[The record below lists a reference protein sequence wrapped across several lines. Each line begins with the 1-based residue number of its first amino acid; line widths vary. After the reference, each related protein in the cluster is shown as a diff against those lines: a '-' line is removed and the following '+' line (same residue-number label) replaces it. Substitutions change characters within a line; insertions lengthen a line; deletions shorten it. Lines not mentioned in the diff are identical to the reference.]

1 MHGQPQR
8 QALQRQRATAAP
20 TRRRHRL
27 AQAASAALVVVPM
40 AVAGLVAG
48 TAGTAAAAGGPP
60 AGPDPTLL
68 VGSAPALSPQGGAAS
83 GVVQGFTTSTGA
95 PVGPAAGVGVGGE
108 PWTMAVTPSG
118 STAYVGNWE
127 SGTVTP
133 VNVGASTLSTNTA
146 LCLPVG
152 SCPADTNTEPEAVAV
167 TPDGTAAYVANSAES
182 TVSEIV
188 LTGSSAPKVTNTPLV
203 LPTGSR
209 PDAIAITPDG
219 ATAWVANYGTSTV
232 VPIELNNND
241 AVGSPIA
248 LPAGSRPTGLAVT
261 PDGQHL
267 LVADSGNG
275 MVSDVTLATGAV
287 RSVPLEP
294 AGAANAPEPYGVAI
308 TPDGATAWITDA
320 SNNVLVPFA
329 IASDTA
335 GSPVAV
341 GQHPVAVAVVATTNG
356 LTAYVA
362 DEFSSEV
369 SVVDVGAATPKQ
381 TSTIATA
388 PGPDTLAVT
397 PDQAP
402 VAAFTDTPG
411 TTTSLT
417 TFDASASHT
426 VPAGGA
432 LSYTWDF
439 GDGTPPVTVA
449 TPTTTHQYS
458 TPGVYTVTLTV
469 TDALGTSTTVAYTG
483 QTITL
488 DGGPSATVTQAVAIA
503 APLANRPAEA
513 LVTGGTAGDAVPY
526 TLNPATP
533 SATGGTPI
541 SVGAGADPTA
551 LAIGP
556 HGHTAFVVD
565 TATNEL
571 VPIDMQTGAA
581 SSPATWIPA
590 GQGPDAVAV
599 TPGGASAYV
608 VDGAD
613 STVTDVTLA
622 TGSAA
627 PIPVPSAAGADLN
640 AIAVNPS
647 GSTAYVTD
655 GTNDTVTPIDLS
667 DGTVGTPVGAAGTGP
682 FSAPD
687 AIAVNPDGTTAY
699 VVDGGAAGGSGGVTP
714 VAISGSTPQ
723 PGTTVSIGAPADH
736 PDAIAVNPDGTA
748 AYVVDAPGN
757 GDPAALTPLALT
769 AGGVT
774 AGPSVAAG
782 SVTVGSQIYVVT
794 KLTGVAVTPDG
805 TAAYAVGTATD
816 TGGTS
821 VDVVV
826 PFSLGA
832 GGPKVGTPEVMP
844 TGTGP
849 TAIAITADQAPIARL
864 QAPTSP
870 VAAGT
875 TVDFG
880 ALASSNPSSPIATYA
895 WNFGDGTPVV
905 TTGTPGVAA
914 TPADAQITHV
924 YTVAGS
930 YTASVTLTDT
940 AGTSTTRV
948 FTGQTMSR
956 DGGHQA
962 MQSQPVVVYP
972 TVTAVTDAVSASDVG
987 DAGDTVTITGTG
999 FSTVAGATVF
1009 DFGTTP
1015 AKSTTVTCRTTTS
1028 CTATV
1033 PVGTGTVDVTATVGG
1048 QTSPKVAG
1056 DRFTYLPTVTAVSPS
1071 SGVPAGGTH
1080 VTITGTG
1087 FSTAAGA
1094 TAFDFGTGSA
1104 ATAVTCS
1111 TVTSCSA
1118 TTPKGSGTVDVTATV
1133 AALTS
1138 RLNPPADHFTYTT
1151 GGGGGGGGGVPTGPP
1166 STTPVVTGVSPSTG
1180 PSAGGTAVTV
1190 VGDNFSTGAGATT
1203 IDFGPGNPGTA
1214 VDCVTS
1220 VSCTVVSP
1228 AGTGTVDVTV
1238 TTSAGTSGTSS
1249 VDQFTYSAT
1258 AAGGSG
1264 VGSRPVVT
1272 SVSPGTGIP
1281 GTVVTV
1287 DGSRFTGATAVDFGP
1302 LSAASYTVVSAT
1314 EITATVPSGI
1324 EGTVDVTVT
1333 TGSGTS
1339 ATSPADR
1346 FTVVPLQAAGG
1357 GSSGY
1362 RMVAADGGVFDFG
1375 SARYLGSLPGLQV
1388 HVADIVGSA
1397 ATPGG
1402 GGYWAVG
1409 SDGGVFAFGDARFFG
1424 SMGGKP
1430 LNQPIVGMAAT
1441 PDGGGYWL
1449 VARDGGIFSFGDA
1462 RFFGSMGGK
1471 PLNQPI
1477 VGMAATP
1484 DGGGYW
1490 LVASDGGIFSFGDAR
1505 FFGSMG
1511 GKPLN
1516 QPMVGMTATADGGGY
1531 WLVARDG
1538 GIFAFGDAP
1547 FFGST
1552 GDLTLAQ
1559 PIVTI
1564 AATGG

>member
-8 QALQRQRATAAP
+8 QALQRQRVTAAP
-20 TRRRHRL
+20 ARRRHRL

-48 TAGTAAAAGGPP
+48 TVGIAAAAGGPP

-68 VGSAPALSPQGGAAS
+68 VGSAPSLSPQGGSAS
-83 GVVQGFTTSTGA
+83 GVVQGFTTSTGSA
-95 PVGPAAGVGVGGE
+95 VGPAGGVGVGGE

-118 STAYVGNWE
+118 STAYVGNFE

-133 VNVGASTLSTNTA
+133 VNIGASTLSTGTN

-152 SCPADTNTEPEAVAV
+152 SCPADANTEPEAVAV
-167 TPDGTAAYVANSAES
+167 TPGGTAAYVANSAES

-203 LPTGSR
+203 LPAGSE

-219 ATAWVANYGTSTV
+219 ATAWVADYGTSTV

-241 AVGSPIA
+241 TVGSPIA

-275 MVSDVTLATGAV
+275 MVSDVNLAAGTV
-287 RSVPLEP
+287 RNVPLEP
-294 AGAANAPEPYGVAI
+294 AGTANPPAPWGIAV
-308 TPDGATAWITDA
+308 TPGGATAWITDA

-329 IASDTA
+329 VASDTA

-341 GQHPVAVAVVATTNG
+341 GKHPVAVAVAATVNG
-356 LTAYVA
+356 LAAYVA
-362 DEFSSEV
+362 DQYSSEV
-369 SVVDVGAATPKQ
+369 SVVDVGAATPTQ
-381 TSTIATA
+381 TATIPTA

-411 TTTSLT
+411 TTTSPT
-417 TFDASASHT
+417 AFDASASHT
-426 VPAGGA
+426 VPPGGA

-439 GDGTPPVTVA
+439 GDGTPPVTVPTA
-449 TPTTTHQYS
+449 TTTHQYA
-458 TPGVYTVTLTV
+458 TPGVYQVTLTV

-483 QTITL
+483 QTVSL
-488 DGGPSATVTQAVAIA
+488 DGGPSATVTQPVAIA
-503 APLANRPAEA
+503 APLAGRPTEA

-526 TLNPATP
+526 TLDPATP
-533 SATGGTPI
+533 SATAGTPI
-541 SVGAGADPTA
+541 PVGSGPIPTGADPTA

-556 HGHTAFVVD
+556 RGHTAYVVD

-571 VPIDMQTGAA
+571 VPIDMQTGVA
-581 SSPATWIPA
+581 SSPADWIPV

-599 TPGGASAYV
+599 TPNGSSAYV

-622 TGSAA
+622 TGSTTQ
-627 PIPVPSAAGADLN
+627 IPVPSAAGADLN
-640 AIAVNPS
+640 AIAVVPS
-647 GSTAYVTD
+647 GAAAYVTD

-667 DGTVGTPVGAAGTGP
+667 NGQVGTPVGAAGQFP
-682 FSAPD
+682 APD
-687 AIAVNPDGTTAY
+687 AIAVNPDGATAY
-699 VVDGGAAGGSGGVTP
+699 VVDGGAAGATGGVTP
-714 VAISGSTPQ
+714 VAISGPTPQ
-723 PGTTVSIGAPADH
+723 PGTTVAVGGPMDH
-736 PDAIAVNPDGTA
+736 PDAVAVNPGGTA
-748 AYVVDAPGN
+748 GYVVDAPSN
-757 GDPAALTPLALT
+757 GDPASLTPLALT

-782 SVTVGSQIYVVT
+782 SVTVGSQTYTVT

-805 TAAYAVGTATD
+805 TAAYAVGTATGA
-816 TGGTS
+816 GGTS

-832 GGPKVGTPEVMP
+832 GGPKAGTPEVMP

-849 TAIAITADQAPIARL
+849 TAIAITADLAPIARL

-880 ALASSNPSSPIATYA
+880 ALASSNPSSPVATYA

-914 TPADAQITHV
+914 TSADAQITHV

-940 AGTSTTRV
+940 AGTSTTHV

-956 DGGHQA
+956 DGGPQA
-962 MQSQPVVVYP
+962 MQSQPVAVYP
-972 TVTAVTDAVSASDVG
+972 TITAVTDAVSTSDVG

-999 FSTVAGATVF
+999 FSTVAGATVL
-1009 DFGTTP
+1009 DFGSTP

-1033 PVGTGTVDVTATVGG
+1033 PAGTGTVDVTATVGG
-1048 QTSPKVAG
+1048 QISPTVAG

-1094 TAFDFGTGSA
+1094 TAFDFGAGSA
-1104 ATAVTCS
+1104 ATAVTCA

-1138 RLNPPADHFTYTT
+1138 RPNPPADHFTYTT
-1151 GGGGGGGGGVPTGPP
+1151 GGGGGGGGVPVGPP

-1190 VGDNFSTGAGATT
+1190 TGDNFSTGAGTTT
-1203 IDFGPGNPGTA
+1203 IDFGPGNPGTS

-1238 TTSAGTSGTSS
+1238 TTSVGTSGTSS
-1249 VDQFTYSAT
+1249 VDQFTYGAT

-1264 VGSRPVVT
+1264 TGSGPSVT

-1287 DGSRFTGATAVDFGP
+1287 DGSGFTGTTAVDFGA
-1302 LSAASYTVVSAT
+1302 LAAASYTVVSAT
-1314 EITATVPSGI
+1314 EVTATVPAGVV
-1324 EGTVDVTVT
+1324 GTVDVTVT

-1346 FTVVPLQAAGG
+1346 FTAVPLQAAGG

-1375 SARYLGSLPGLQV
+1375 SARYLGSLPGAHV
-1388 HVADIVGSA
+1388 HVTDIVGSA

-1402 GGYWAVG
+1402 GGYWTVG
-1409 SDGGVFAFGDARFFG
+1409 SDGGVFAFGDAGFFG

-1430 LNQPIVGMAAT
+1430 LNQPIVGMAAA
-1441 PDGGGYWL
+1441 PGGRGYWL
-1449 VARDGGIFSFGDA
+1449 VARDGGIFAFGDA
-1462 RFFGSMGGK
+1462 G
-1471 PLNQPI
+1471 
-1477 VGMAATP
+1477 
-1484 DGGGYW
+1484 
-1490 LVASDGGIFSFGDAR
+1490 

-1516 QPMVGMTATADGGGY
+1516 QPMVAMTAAAGGAGY

-1538 GIFAFGDAP
+1538 GVFAFGDAP

-1564 AATGG
+1564 AATEG